1 MFQKL
6 RSDLFLKFSHIK
18 LILVNADGFVTDG
31 PISGNGNFINGNHI
45 DELREYDVELIAF
58 SQTKSQAVS
67 TVAEELGI
75 VLYQGVSEK
84 SRFYTKIKKE
94 YSVSDN
100 EIAFICRDDTDLPL
114 MHKVIFSAVTPEA
127 PLPVKAEAYF
137 ATYSAGSGAV
147 SEIASLIVK
156 AKKYPGGWSE

>member
-6 RSDLFLKFSHIK
+6 RSDLFVKFSHIK

-31 PISGNGNFINGNHI
+31 LESVNGHFINGAHI
-45 DELREYDVELIAF
+45 EELRENDVELIAF
-58 SQTKSQAVS
+58 SEMKSQDIS
-67 TVAEELGI
+67 SVAEKLGI
-75 VLYQGVSEK
+75 ILHQGVSQK
-84 SRFYTKIKKE
+84 SRFYTKIKEE
-94 YSVSDN
+94 YSVTDN

-114 MHKVIFSAVTPEA
+114 MDKVNFSAVTPEA
-127 PLPVKAEAYF
+127 SLPVKSRAYF

-147 SEIASLIVK
+147 SEIAALIVK